1 MVEALRMICMKM
13 KQTTVS
19 EGKRGCSVEG
29 LSFLHN
35 LHSTK
40 PELKFCA
47 GSNPAH
53 SVLKICDGENLWQW
67 ARFETER
74 FSSNIPPKKSSSIV
88 STPFG
93 RLVTFF
99 KISEKG
105 MR

>member
-1 MVEALRMICMKM
+1 M

-40 PELKFCA
+40 LELKFSA
-47 GSNPAH
+47 GSNPAR
-53 SVLKICDGENLWQW
+53 SMLKICDGENLWQW
-67 ARFETER
+67 TRFETER

-105 MR
+105 MRW